1 MGGRNQLLL
10 PLVDRL
16 ARDAAVLGNR
26 HVTVETILEGQLEV
40 APSLLTRAHPQFNE
54 EGIVG
59 QLVEGEL
66 GPGINQLPVFGRQFV
81 LIKGVL
87 TGRDA
92 ALLVTEKVEEAP
104 ADLPKGVGHQP
115 PLLHSGRDRFRV
127 VRKDLGEDQTPLLEE
142 VAVVIAVDRD
152 AETFK
157 DAVDESR
164 SLITV

>member
-66 GPGINQLPVFGRQFV
+66 GPGINQLPALGRQLV
-81 LIKGVL
+81 LVEGVL
-87 TGRDA
+87 ADLNA
-92 ALLVTEKVEEAP
+92 ALLVTKDVEEAP
-104 ADLPKGVGHQP
+104 TNLPKGIGHQS
-115 PLLHSGRDRFRV
+115 PLLHGGRDRFGV
-127 VRKDLGEDQTPLLEE
+127 VRKDLDKDQTSFLEE
-142 VAVVIAVDRD
+142 VPVVVTVDRN
-152 AETFK
+152 AETLE
-157 DAVDESR
+157 DAMNESR